1 MVTGME
7 ALDRKLL
14 RDFGRLWAQFLA
26 IALVLAAGV
35 AVLLM
40 SFGMS
45 KALDET
51 RDTYYERNRFADI
64 FTDARSVP
72 NSMLDIIRRI
82 DGVAAAEARVT
93 THATL
98 DISGKVDATVAF
110 FLSLP
115 TSGPLLNVPILRRGD
130 WPDPD
135 ATDEVILNEPFAL
148 ENNIFP
154 GDEITATLNGTK
166 RTLTVTGWALS
177 PEFIYTIGP
186 GSLIPDNEDYGI
198 AWMPERALA
207 AILDRTGAFDNLTV
221 KLASGVAPEP
231 VIDELDRLLEPY
243 GAWGAIDRTEQTSN
257 AFIDGEITQLKT
269 IAYIL
274 PPIFLGITV
283 FLVNM
288 VIGRVVLLERTEIGL
303 LKALGYSNGDVL
315 AHYLLLAGLVA
326 VVGVGLGYLLGSW
339 LSYGLARLYAN
350 FFNFPYLIYNV
361 SWNTYLI
368 SGLLGFGA
376 TTLGATRAALS
387 AARLAPATAM
397 SPPAPPRYQRNWF
410 DRILEAIRISQPTM
424 MILRSLIRWPV
435 RAAMSALGMALAV
448 AILVASNFFPDSLDH
463 IIDNAFH
470 QSNRQHAV
478 LFFNDL
484 MPESAVEEAT
494 RLPGVLQAEGQQY
507 LTAVLR
513 NEHMEKRAVIE
524 ARRPGNDLSRV
535 IGDAGV
541 PVDAPPGGIMLSRR
555 LAAQIDVAAGDTVEV
570 EFLGNR
576 QGIFEIPVTRL
587 TTQYLGLGAYMDQAK
602 LDGLFQEAPQV
613 SVVNVTLD
621 ASMTDA
627 FETRLKDL
635 PRLAGRAM
643 MLENREG
650 FQETVS
656 QNILITT
663 TIYLVLGVLIT
674 VGVAYNGARIQL
686 SERARE
692 LASLRIL
699 GFTRGEVGYIL
710 MGEIMLIALIA
721 QPLGWALGWL
731 ICRAMAESFTSD
743 LYAIPLVLKPAT
755 FSQASLVVLSAA
767 FLSVLIVRRR
777 LSRLNLVSVMKTRE

>member
-1 MVTGME
+1 MVAGMD

-14 RDFGRLWAQFLA
+14 RDFARLWAQFLA

-72 NSMLDIIRRI
+72 NSMVDIVREIE
-82 DGVAAAEARVT
+82 GVTAVESRVT

-98 DISGKVDATVAF
+98 DIPGKVDATVAF

-115 TSGPLLNVPILRRGD
+115 SSDPLLNVPILRRGE
-130 WPDPD
+130 WLDPD
-135 ATDEVILNEPFAL
+135 ASDEVILNEPFAK
-148 ENNIFP
+148 ENDLFP
-154 GDEITATLNGTK
+154 GDQITATLNGTK
-166 RTLTVTGWALS
+166 RQLTVKGWALS

-207 AILDRTGAFDNLTV
+207 AILDRSGAFDNLAL
-221 KLASGVAPEP
+221 KLRPDVSPEP

-243 GAWGAIDRTEQTSN
+243 GAWGAIDRSEQTSN

-269 IAYIL
+269 LAYIL
-274 PPIFLGITV
+274 PPIFLGITI

-303 LKALGYSNGDVL
+303 LKALGYSNGAIL
-315 AHYLLLAGLVA
+315 AHYLLLAALVA
-326 VVGVGLGYLLGSW
+326 AVGVALGFILGSW
-339 LSYGLARLYAN
+339 LSYGLAQLYAN

-368 SGLLGFGA
+368 AGLSGFGA
-376 TTLGATRAALS
+376 ATLGAARAAWS
-387 AARLAPATAM
+387 AASLAPATAM
-397 SPPAPPRYQRNWF
+397 SPPAPPRYKRNWF
-410 DRILEAIRISQPTM
+410 DRVLNAIRISQPTM
-424 MILRSLIRWPV
+424 MILRSLIRWPF

-448 AILVASNFFPDSLDH
+448 AILVASNFFPDSLDY

-484 MPESAVEEAT
+484 MPESAVEEAR

-507 LTAVLR
+507 LTVVLR
-513 NEHMEKRAVIE
+513 NEHMHKRAVIE

-535 IGDAGV
+535 VGEGGV
-541 PVDAPPGGIMLSRR
+541 PIDAQPGGIMLSYR
-555 LAAQIDVAAGDTVEV
+555 LASQVGVGVGDMVEI
-570 EFLGNR
+570 EFLGLR
-576 QGIFEIPVTRL
+576 QGVYEVPVTRL
-587 TTQYLGLGAYMDQAK
+587 TTQFFGLGAYMDQAT
-602 LDGLFQEAPQV
+602 LDEMFQEAPQV
-613 SVVNVTLD
+613 SIVNVTLD
-621 ASMTDA
+621 SAQTEA

-635 PRLAGRAM
+635 PRLAGRVM

-650 FQETVS
+650 FQETIS
-656 QNILITT
+656 ENILITT
-663 TIYLVLGVLIT
+663 TIYLLLGILIT

-721 QPLGWALGWL
+721 QPLGWLLGWL
-731 ICRAMAESFTSD
+731 ICWGMTESFESD

-755 FSQASLVVLSAA
+755 FTEASLVVLSAA
-767 FLSVLIVRRR
+767 FLSVLVVRFR
-777 LSRLNLVSVMKTRE
+777 LDRLNLVSVMKTRE